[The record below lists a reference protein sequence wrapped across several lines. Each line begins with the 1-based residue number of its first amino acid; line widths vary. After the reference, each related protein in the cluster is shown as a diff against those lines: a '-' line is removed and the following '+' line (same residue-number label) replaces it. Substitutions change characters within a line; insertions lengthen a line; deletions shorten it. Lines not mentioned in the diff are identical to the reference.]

1 MAIIG
6 VLVAIAI
13 PVFSSQLE
21 KSREAV
27 DFSSIRSAYSELMT
41 AVMADDESAVFN
53 GKPIRQSDGVYKV
66 TVSPLKQQKDGF
78 DTNISEMSIGG
89 VSSSEWV
96 GSPKAAGTA
105 TVEYIPNL
113 EKLTISWGNTYGYK
127 YSSMASSDFADK
139 TVPLTPETADQRMAA
154 DIDAVSSIASCFL
167 GMTKEEIL
175 EATGLP
181 SEYQGRLNN
190 NEGTAILTYRN
201 QNGTNPQI
209 RGNVEHLRELGYSG
223 DISAPAS
230 NSFSNSANRT
240 FFSDYMNSG
249 AEAHVKIGKIK
260 YDKNDKAVSVTAW
273 VERVNNN
280 GGDVPSELKN
290 IVVTSD

>member
-1 MAIIG
+1 MISMKKSRRNGFTLAELLIVVAIIG

-154 DIDAVSSIASCFL
+154 DIDAVSSIARKNVSAQINGVLTEQRKAQKKALARRAKKEKLDVVRKKIGPVWRWISLGEQQSCKPGNELVMDYTWSKHGAVTPIAGF
-167 GMTKEEIL
+167 GF
-175 EATGLP
+175 LP
-181 SEYQGRLNN
+181 SAPLSPCKAGLLEEY
-190 NEGTAILTYRN
+190 TYKKTSVYR
-201 QNGTNPQI
+201 
-209 RGNVEHLRELGYSG
+209 
-223 DISAPAS
+223 A
-230 NSFSNSANRT
+230 
-240 FFSDYMNSG
+240 
-249 AEAHVKIGKIK
+249 
-260 YDKNDKAVSVTAW
+260 KN
-273 VERVNNN
+273 
-280 GGDVPSELKN
+280 
-290 IVVTSD
+290 